1 MDCVAQACLIA
12 KPRALPALLHALGG
26 EICDDLKLAS
36 IASAA
41 LWALLSRS
49 EKAKVVL
56 RGGAL
61 LSQLQLA
68 ERALAARAAE
78 PPAEA
83 AGSPGDEDDLL
94 ATLRNLEAVG
104 ALLDLS

>member
-1 MDCVAQACLIA
+1 MCVAQACLLA

-26 EICDDLKLAS
+26 EACDDLKLAS

-78 PPAEA
+78 PPADA

-94 ATLRNLEAVG
+94 ATLRNLEALG

>member
-1 MDCVAQACLIA
+1 M
-12 KPRALPALLHALGG
+12 
-26 EICDDLKLAS
+26 
-36 IASAA
+36 
-41 LWALLSRS
+41 LSRS

-68 ERALAARAAE
+68 ERSLAARAVE
-78 PPAEA
+78 PPADA
-83 AGSPGDEDDLL
+83 AGSHGDEDDLL